1 MSVAE
6 SSQPGGIRKEKK
18 MDGKTLRGRV
28 EAFDDVL
35 TDVKKFIKDKK
46 KLTKQVE
53 TQIERIS
60 ELCKDLFYLIP
71 LE

>member
-1 MSVAE
+1 
-6 SSQPGGIRKEKK
+6 

-28 EAFDDVL
+28 GAFQDVL
-35 TDVKKFIKDKK
+35 TDVKGFIKDKK

>member
-1 MSVAE
+1 
-6 SSQPGGIRKEKK
+6 
-18 MDGKTLRGRV
+18 MDGKTLRRRV